1 MRGLNAG
8 FGRAAYI
15 LDSQLANATSLA
27 GRVPSGTAPD
37 SDRDDCRAR
46 FGAPR
51 EASRGGGRGFFEVG
65 KRPDHHRSCAGRSL
79 HLSWDRIRDGRPRK
93 SLVPRLG
100 ARSFY
105 QKKLHT
111 RGSIDSEIRNRGI
124 FSVPVYRLGLTVE
137 GEFARPSFSE
147 LGVEPSTIG
156 WDRAYLAVGISDTRA
171 IQEETAVS
179 WNDQKVSFLPGTGAF
194 TDGGMGIHAVVGVAD
209 AMQRFKFSF
218 PLLLNG
224 SLSIYLTP
232 FGQHSVVELQ
242 SDYSHPSFHGNW
254 LPVERSVSADTFQA
268 KWSIPFLGRNYPQ
281 AWRAGAEMG
290 EAIDGSRFG
299 VELVNLVDHYRMA
312 ERSVKYAGLFILLTF
327 ATVWLIEVLAGV
339 RVHPIQYLILGGA
352 LCLFYL
358 LELSLSEHVGFPL
371 AYAMASISVIGM
383 VTAYSSA
390 VLHRMRLALLVTA
403 GVALLYVYLYI
414 LLMNED
420 FALLIGSVGLFAILA
435 VIMYVTRRVD
445 WYSVGAR
452 PPALSGSS

>member
-1 MRGLNAG
+1 MQ
-8 FGRAAYI
+8 
-15 LDSQLANATSLA
+15 DSVERLTSLIRNSQMLRLLLVGFLAVLLQIPIVMIA
-27 GRVPSGTAPD
+27 GLVSERQGRRQEAVAEVSSKWGNAQIITGPALVVPYTYRGTEFAT
-37 SDRDDCRAR
+37 
-46 FGAPR
+46 
-51 EASRGGGRGFFEVG
+51 GGQEIT
-65 KRPDHHRSCAGRSL
+65 RSETRSAIFL
-79 HLSWDRIRDGRPRK
+79 PE
-93 SLVPRLG
+93 
-100 ARSFY
+100 
-105 QKKLHT
+105 KLHT

-268 KWSIPFLGRNYPQ
+268 KWSIPFLGRSYPQ